1 MRQNFRIPFVLLTV
15 CSLLSTASTLF
26 AQQGKRPDPSA
37 KNSQPTGKATLS
49 NSAVPAKPAADNSQ
63 ASPTAE
69 KRPRP
74 APQDLEK
81 DPEIDKL
88 DPKLEKIL
96 IDWEAHSSKI
106 KSLQGKHIRKEFIKT
121 FAVEKVSEGQF
132 FLETPD
138 KGRIDMIAKPIAKG
152 AVASRKDYS
161 LEKGSSE
168 RWICTGEEILAFN
181 EDDKT
186 YSREVLPASM
196 RGKNIVHSPLPF
208 LFGMK
213 ADEAK
218 QRFNLKLV
226 GFNKDNTAVQ
236 IQAIPRMDSDR
247 QNYSE
252 AAIMLDLK
260 RFVPNAVRLLDP
272 NGIETVYI
280 FEGVKINDSGFWQ
293 ELKTKFSGDPYHPSL
308 KGYKL
313 QISNDIQPASNTEPA
328 GSKVGNRGS
337 QANPSGSPAGR
348 GTTSKPDTDETPAE
362 RPKTT
367 RTSSANPPSMK
378 R

>member
-49 NSAVPAKPAADNSQ
+49 NSAVPTKSAADNSQ

-152 AVASRKDYS
+152 AVPRSV
-161 LEKGSSE
+161 G
-168 RWICTGEEILAFN
+168 F
-181 EDDKT
+181 
-186 YSREVLPASM
+186 V
-196 RGKNIVHSPLPF
+196 RGKKSL
-208 LFGMK
+208 
-213 ADEAK
+213 
-218 QRFNLKLV
+218 
-226 GFNKDNTAVQ
+226 
-236 IQAIPRMDSDR
+236 
-247 QNYSE
+247 
-252 AAIMLDLK
+252 
-260 RFVPNAVRLLDP
+260 RL
-272 NGIETVYI
+272 T
-280 FEGVKINDSGFWQ
+280 
-293 ELKTKFSGDPYHPSL
+293 
-308 KGYKL
+308 
-313 QISNDIQPASNTEPA
+313 
-328 GSKVGNRGS
+328 
-337 QANPSGSPAGR
+337 
-348 GTTSKPDTDETPAE
+348 
-362 RPKTT
+362 KTT
-367 RTSSANPPSMK
+367 RLIAVRFFRLPCEAKTLSTVRFHSCSA
-378 R
+378 